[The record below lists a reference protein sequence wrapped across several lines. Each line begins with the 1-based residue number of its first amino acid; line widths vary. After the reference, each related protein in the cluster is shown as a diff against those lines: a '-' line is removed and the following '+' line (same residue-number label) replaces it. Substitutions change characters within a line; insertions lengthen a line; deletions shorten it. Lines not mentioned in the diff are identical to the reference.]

1 MPNCGTNKNK
11 VSVSKKN
18 HTCARLQY
26 LIWRDQQYAKLGGQR
41 LQTRKKQITNFP
53 SDAQASRES
62 SWSVPPSPERSSHC
76 VAPLSATLGPSPWRT
91 RGGLATVEVPKK
103 ESLGGKQRRFFKHI
117 VGHKG
122 MRWKVEF
129 YILYGGFWTWKLVIF
144 TNEHGDEAAK
154 IGVSAAEMGT

>member
-1 MPNCGTNKNK
+1 
-11 VSVSKKN
+11 V
-18 HTCARLQY
+18 QY
-26 LIWRDQQYAKLGGQR
+26 LIWRDQQYAKLGGQTWR
-41 LQTRKKQITNFP
+41 PKTADKKKTNHEF
-53 SDAQASRES
+53 SFRCS
-62 SWSVPPSPERSSHC
+62 SLSGKQLFKLSSVPPSPERSSHC